1 MLKVETDKG
10 HTTVDMNGDTPSIL
24 TDLAIIIEC
33 VIESLMKG
41 CQPYEEKPMVKAVQV
56 AIGTGFSSGLKAY
69 KISKEQNDEDVD

>member
-24 TDLAIIIEC
+24 TDLSIIIEC
-33 VIESLMKG
+33 VIQSFMGE
-41 CQPYEEKPMVKAVQV
+41 CQPYQEKTMAKAVKV
-56 AIGTGFSSGLKAY
+56 AIGIGFSNGLKAY